1 MKKAPPD
8 RTYAHR
14 LASYDFCVFA
24 SNIGGAGLLGLIAC
38 VAAGAID
45 SESSVLRSCFFL
57 FICVGAIVI
66 GGCRF
71 HCENKAN
78 EIKIRIDRTQVGKD
92 DPLSDADK
100 DFTPSVFSYLV
111 VFCAAAGI
119 PAAVLIL
126 GVWAPIVKTV
136 DPASAF
142 LYASIVVILGPVVGV
157 VSWKFIRVQKD
168 QDMSSQNTD
177 DQAQYVLLLRIYEEI
192 AKRAKVY
199 GLALLGHIACI
210 AAGVFAGVSDFYKA
224 ALFTA
229 IVFSGHNF
237 GFHRLLCERAA
248 LQIRRDIEDGAVHP
262 SSKPRFVHAISLLM
276 FDQDIFFYST
286 VAPPLIL
293 LAGVFTSLFFAPFR
307 PITAYFSVFW
317 VGATIFGCFNSWW
330 KFRQFNMLW
339 DQYYKAEC

>member
-14 LASYDFCVFA
+14 LASYEFCVFA

-45 SESSVLRSCFFL
+45 SESSILRSCFFFFL
-57 FICVGAIVI
+57 CVGAIAI
-66 GGCRF
+66 GFCRF
-71 HCENKAN
+71 QCENKAN
-78 EIKIRIDRTQVGKD
+78 EIKVRIDLMQIGKD
-92 DPLSDADK
+92 DPLSEDDK
-100 DFTPSVFSYLV
+100 EFAPNIFAYLV

-119 PAAVLIL
+119 PATVLIL

-136 DPASAF
+136 DPVSAF
-142 LYASIVVILGPVVGV
+142 LYASVLVILGPVVGV
-157 VSWKFIRVQKD
+157 VFWKFIRVQQS
-168 QDMSSQNTD
+168 QDMSSQKTEN
-177 DQAQYVLLLRIYEEI
+177 QAQYVLLLRIYEEI

-199 GLALLGHIACI
+199 GVALLGQIACI
-210 AAGVFAGVSDFYKA
+210 AAGVFAGVSDFYRA

-248 LQIRRDIEDGAVHP
+248 LHIRQDIEDGAVQP
-262 SSKPRFVHAISLLM
+262 SSKPKFAHAISLLM
-276 FDQDIFFYST
+276 FDQDVFFYST

-293 LAGVFTSLFFAPFR
+293 LAGVFTSLFFAPFF

-317 VGATIFGCFNSWW
+317 VGATIFGCFISWW

-339 DQYYKAEC
+339 DQHYSAE